1 MGFDLS
7 KLSREQ
13 LEKLIIEQVKK
24 NDSLGM
30 ENNSLTKE
38 NETLVKKN
46 NLFTLEKAQLV
57 RNLDRAK
64 AK

>member
-24 NDSLGM
+24 NDSSGM

-38 NETLVKKN
+38 NETLVKKIIY
-46 NLFTLEKAQLV
+46 LL
-57 RNLDRAK
+57 
-64 AK
+64 

>member
-30 ENNSLTKE
+30 ENNSLPKE
-38 NETLVKKN
+38 NETLVKKIIY
-46 NLFTLEKAQLV
+46 LL
-57 RNLDRAK
+57 
-64 AK
+64 